1 MRHYDAGRKISFLI
15 FCWMAALFVVYR
27 PTCYTMLYKCTE
39 EDEKQNKTTRIF
51 EKNVKQKST
60 TSKFQRSAHLRWC
73 HLVARWFTL
82 IIHFEFVQ
90 NFFFFFFSNKKS
102 PKKIFKKVTV
112 TAKGENLALAKPSPS
127 SFDCW
132 VNLKNKQ
139 QLVTGLY
146 FFWCFQMFSF
156 CRSPSGLF
164 GV

>member
-27 PTCYTMLYKCTE
+27 PTCYINVQKKTR
-39 EDEKQNKTTRIF
+39 NKTKRQGYLKRMWNKSLRRQNSNGRRIWDGATWWPGDSHWSF
-51 EKNVKQKST
+51 ILKS
-60 TSKFQRSAHLRWC
+60 SQF
-73 HLVARWFTL
+73 
-82 IIHFEFVQ
+82 
-90 NFFFFFFSNKKS
+90 FFFFFFSNKKS

>member
-1 MRHYDAGRKISFLI
+1 M
-15 FCWMAALFVVYR
+15 YR
-27 PTCYTMLYKCTE
+27 RRRET
-39 EDEKQNKTTRIF
+39 KQNDKDIWKECETKVYDVKIPTVGAF
-51 EKNVKQKST
+51 EMVPLGGQ
-60 TSKFQRSAHLRWC
+60 
-73 HLVARWFTL
+73 V
-82 IIHFEFVQ
+82 IHTDHSFWSRP